1 MAFTTTMTTTNTVVS
16 PSLPSSS
23 LLSSSSS
30 SYNNNNNNYYDE
42 IKNLQQMVYASS
54 LSYLSSS
61 SSKSN
66 IKTNKKTMELSPYFI
81 SSQLIPLIQIV
92 DPISQSGVTIFE
104 DSSPTDITTIPT
116 ETDTTTR
123 TSSSSSS
130 SSSSSRTTCTTTRTI
145 VVAFRGSAT
154 PINFSTNLKFRLVPI
169 DDELLSMSS
178 SSTITATGSNSTSN
192 NSDDYDNDDN
202 DYKIHEGF
210 QDASIG
216 LWKLVQP
223 KLLDIINN
231 NTVVLSSSSSS
242 SSSQKK
248 EDTTKIRLIFTGH
261 SLGGATAQLCAIQ
274 YYNYQQKLKQQQQQG
289 ITSSNNVDT
298 VQVQVLPPLSGIIT
312 FGGPRIVNNELAN
325 YWNKQLLLYNHD
337 TAACTSS
344 NDNDNN
350 SMNIIIRNYIHLKD
364 TIIKQNGPLWD
375 QLGFGRIGKDIICE
389 YNQPIV
395 YNNNDNNNNNS
406 NSNNN
411 DDDDDDLPLPV
422 LAWNILDHCQYLGIY
437 VGPRLF

>member
-1 MAFTTTMTTTNTVVS
+1 MSA
-16 PSLPSSS
+16 
-23 LLSSSSS
+23 SSSSS
-30 SYNNNNNNYYDE
+30 SSE
-42 IKNLQQMVYASS
+42 AGIIFNLQQMVYASS

-61 SSKSN
+61 SSESN
-66 IKTNKKTMELSPYFI
+66 INKNANTNTNTNKKTMELSPYFI

-123 TSSSSSS
+123 TSSSSSI
-130 SSSSSRTTCTTTRTI
+130 SSSSRTTCTTTRTI

-178 SSTITATGSNSTSN
+178 LSSITATS
-192 NSDDYDNDDN
+192 
-202 DYKIHEGF
+202 K
-210 QDASIG
+210 
-216 LWKLVQP
+216 
-223 KLLDIINN
+223 
-231 NTVVLSSSSSS
+231 
-242 SSSQKK
+242 
-248 EDTTKIRLIFTGH
+248 DTTKIRLVFTGH

-289 ITSSNNVDT
+289 ITSNNDVDT

-325 YWNKQLLLYNHD
+325 YWNKLLLLYNHD

-344 NDNDNN
+344 NDNDNININN

-375 QLGFGRIGKDIICE
+375 QLGFGRIGEDIICE

-395 YNNNDNNNNNS
+395 YNNNSYNNNS
-406 NSNNN
+406 KNNN
-411 DDDDDDLPLPV
+411 DDDDDDLPLAV
-422 LAWNILDHCQYLGIY
+422 VAWNILDHCQYLGIY

>member
-1 MAFTTTMTTTNTVVS
+1 
-16 PSLPSSS
+16 
-23 LLSSSSS
+23 
-30 SYNNNNNNYYDE
+30 
-42 IKNLQQMVYASS
+42 MVYASS

-66 IKTNKKTMELSPYFI
+66 INTNTNKKTMELSPYFI

-116 ETDTTTR
+116 ETDTTTSR
-123 TSSSSSS
+123 TSSSSRSS

-178 SSTITATGSNSTSN
+178 LSTTTATGSNYTSN
-192 NSDDYDNDDN
+192 NSDDDDDDDDDN

-231 NTVVLSSSSSS
+231 NDVLLSSSSSS
-242 SSSQKK
+242 SASSSSSYQKK

-289 ITSSNNVDT
+289 ITSSNSVDT

-344 NDNDNN
+344 SNDNDNININN

-375 QLGFGRIGKDIICE
+375 QLGFGRIGEDIICE

-395 YNNNDNNNNNS
+395 YNNNNNNNN
-406 NSNNN
+406 NNHNN

-422 LAWNILDHCQYLGIY
+422 VAWNILDHCQYLGIY

>member
-1 MAFTTTMTTTNTVVS
+1 MAFTTTTTTNTVVS

-61 SSKSN
+61 SSKSTTTTDTN
-66 IKTNKKTMELSPYFI
+66 TNTNKKTMELSPYFI

-130 SSSSSRTTCTTTRTI
+130 SSSSRTTCTTTRTI

-178 SSTITATGSNSTSN
+178 LSTTTATGSNYTSN
-192 NSDDYDNDDN
+192 NSDDDDNDDN

-325 YWNKQLLLYNHD
+325 YWNKQLSLYNHD

-344 NDNDNN
+344 SNDNDNININN

-375 QLGFGRIGKDIICE
+375 QLGFGRIGEDIICE

-395 YNNNDNNNNNS
+395 YNLS
-406 NSNNN
+406 
-411 DDDDDDLPLPV
+411 L
-422 LAWNILDHCQYLGIY
+422 IHI
-437 VGPRLF
+437 